1 MMDAEN
7 IRMTYGVEPVTEEE
21 LQACAYAL
29 GQLDRGAFYVNQDR
43 AMREMFGHGIKFMPE
58 GKE

>member
-1 MMDAEN
+1 MNAEN
-7 IRMTYGVEPVTEEE
+7 IRYTYGVEPVTEEE
-21 LQACAYAL
+21 LQACAYVL
-29 GQLDRGAFYVNQDR
+29 DQLDAGAFYVNQDR